1 MSDLTRS
8 QNTLTRAGAR
18 AAMDAALAKAEE
30 TSTKMNIAIV
40 DAGGHLLAFE
50 RMDGAMLISS
60 NIAQD
65 KAYSVVIGNGLPT
78 AEWVPALSGDPDP
91 GLLTSFPHRDR
102 LVMFGGGVPILIN
115 GEVAGAVGVSGGS
128 AEEDA
133 IVAQAGVDAVARA

>member
-1 MSDLTRS
+1 MSDLTHS
-8 QNTLTRAGAR
+8 QTTLTRAGAR
-18 AAMDAALAKAEE
+18 AALDAALAKAEE
-30 TSTKMNIAIV
+30 MSTKMNIAIV
-40 DAGGHLLAFE
+40 DAGGHLLSFE

-60 NIAQD
+60 QIAKD

-78 AEWVPALSGDPDP
+78 SEWVPALSGDPDP

-133 IVAQAGVDAVARA
+133 IVAQAGADAVAGA

>member
-133 IVAQAGVDAVARA
+133 IVAQAGVDAVAGA